1 VDGSGNVPLGQK
13 FLLKWSVPLSFV
25 DVVEFGSS
33 EDMGDNSR
41 FTPHPHSGEKVV
53 VNAKPSTSHSQSQ
66 GSFWVPISIVMG
78 EIKQDI

>member
-1 VDGSGNVPLGQK
+1 MDGSGSGNVPLGQK

-41 FTPHPHSGEKVV
+41 FTPQPHSGEKVV
-53 VNAKPSTSHSQSQ
+53 VNAKPSTSQSQ
-66 GSFWVPISIVMG
+66 GSFWVLISIGMG
-78 EIKQDI
+78 EIK